1 MEEGILMFKVGDI
14 VKWSDGIYGVVIE
27 KTDNGTCIVTWFDHD
42 KTLEHY
48 EGSLSPL
55 EDK

>member
-1 MEEGILMFKVGDI
+1 MFKVGDI